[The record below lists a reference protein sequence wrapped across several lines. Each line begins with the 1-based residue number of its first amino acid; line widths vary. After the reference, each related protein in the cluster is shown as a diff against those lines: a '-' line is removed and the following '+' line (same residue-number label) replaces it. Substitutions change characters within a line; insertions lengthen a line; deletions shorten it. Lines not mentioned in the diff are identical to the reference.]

1 MNDLKRFHLR
11 TRIKKNGST
20 SLSIVVQSRGRRLR
34 NDALMR
40 QRRRPGFDRVVGFD
54 RSCAHLAL
62 ATVGATKRLRGRLAA
77 VAERWAVAGR
87 PAQRLCRYHDQR
99 GRRPMDDPI
108 SSDRRPGR
116 CEAKAVR
123 RTLNHPLKRLHADA
137 KELDALGTSTSPDMQ
152 QSTRMVHYRITKML
166 IRLALI
172 VRNLGQPRLE
182 SPDYVLFQRMS

>member
-1 MNDLKRFHLR
+1 
-11 TRIKKNGST
+11 
-20 SLSIVVQSRGRRLR
+20 
-34 NDALMR
+34 
-40 QRRRPGFDRVVGFD
+40 
-54 RSCAHLAL
+54 
-62 ATVGATKRLRGRLAA
+62 
-77 VAERWAVAGR
+77 
-87 PAQRLCRYHDQR
+87 
-99 GRRPMDDPI
+99 
-108 SSDRRPGR
+108 
-116 CEAKAVR
+116 VR

>member
-1 MNDLKRFHLR
+1 MAPHRSPSSSKVEDDDYVTTLLCANVDDLDSTEWSVLTDLALTWLSRQSVLRSDYVADSQLSLNDGPWLD
-11 TRIKKNGST
+11 
-20 SLSIVVQSRGRRLR
+20 GRRSACVGTTT
-34 NDALMR
+34 NVD
-40 QRRRPGFDRVVGFD
+40 VVRWMIPFHRTED
-54 RSCAHLAL
+54 P
-62 ATVGATKRLRGRLAA
+62 VGA
-77 VAERWAVAGR
+77 
-87 PAQRLCRYHDQR
+87 
-99 GRRPMDDPI
+99 M
-108 SSDRRPGR
+108 
-116 CEAKAVR
+116 AKAVR